1 MASLSSLVAAKIK
14 FAKLN
19 AAAAAAALDVS
30 APSLRSVLAGKA
42 VPNSRSIGKYAK
54 FLGISEEAVLA
65 SAGTRGGKAP
75 KAKATKAVVVG
86 AKRRGRPPG
95 AGNKAKAGAPAKA
108 DAPAKAEKKAKG
120 KPGRPKLPGVAKA
133 TLRLLTAS
141 VESIQKR
148 AVSML
153 KVIAKIQ

>member
-14 FAKLN
+14 SANLN
-19 AAAAAAALDVS
+19 AAAAAATLDVS

-54 FLGISEEAVLA
+54 FLGISDEAVLA
-65 SAGTRGGKAP
+65 SAGTRGGKASKT
-75 KAKATKAVVVG
+75 KAPKAVVAG

-95 AGNKAKAGAPAKA
+95 SGNKAKAG
-108 DAPAKAEKKAKG
+108 APAKAEKKAKG

-148 AVSML
+148 TNSML
-153 KVIAKIQ
+153 KVIAKIK

>member
-14 FAKLN
+14 SANLN

-42 VPNSRSIGKYAK
+42 VPNSRSLGKYAK
-54 FLGISEEAVLA
+54 FLGISEDAVLA

-75 KAKATKAVVVG
+75 KAKSSAKAAG
-86 AKRRGRPPG
+86 AKPRGRPPG

-108 DAPAKAEKKAKG
+108 PKAAKSGKG
-120 KPGRPKLPGVAKA
+120 PGRPKLPGVAKA

-141 VESIQKR
+141 VDSIQKR
-148 AVSML
+148 AASML

>member
-14 FAKLN
+14 SANLN

-54 FLGISEEAVLA
+54 FLGVSDAVVLA
-65 SAGTRGGKAP
+65 SAGTRGGKAA
-75 KAKATKAVVVG
+75 KAKAGTKATKVVVS
-86 AKRRGRPPG
+86 AKRRGRPLG
-95 AGNKAKAGAPAKA
+95 AGNKVKAG
-108 DAPAKAEKKAKG
+108 APAKAEKKAKG
-120 KPGRPKLPGVAKA
+120 KPGRPRLPGVAKA

-148 AVSML
+148 AASML
-153 KVIAKIQ
+153 KVIAKIH

>member
-14 FAKLN
+14 SANLN

-42 VPNSRSIGKYAK
+42 VPNSRSLGKYAK
-54 FLGISEEAVLA
+54 FLGISEDAVLA

-75 KAKATKAVVVG
+75 KAKASAKAAG
-86 AKRRGRPPG
+86 AKPRGRPPG

-108 DAPAKAEKKAKG
+108 VKVAKSDKG
-120 KPGRPKLPGVAKA
+120 PGRPKLPGVAKA

-148 AVSML
+148 AASML

>member
-14 FAKLN
+14 SANLN

-42 VPNSRSIGKYAK
+42 VPNSRSLGKYAK
-54 FLGISEEAVLA
+54 FLGISEDAVLA

-75 KAKATKAVVVG
+75 KAKASAKAAG
-86 AKRRGRPPG
+86 AKPRGRPPG
-95 AGNKAKAGAPAKA
+95 AGNKAKAGAPAKEPK
-108 DAPAKAEKKAKG
+108 APKAAKSGKG
-120 KPGRPKLPGVAKA
+120 PGRPKLPGVAKA

-141 VESIQKR
+141 VDSIQKR
-148 AVSML
+148 AASML

>member
-14 FAKLN
+14 SANLN

-42 VPNSRSIGKYAK
+42 VPNSRSLGKYDK
-54 FLGISEEAVLA
+54 FLGISEDAVLA

-75 KAKATKAVVVG
+75 KAKASAKAAG
-86 AKRRGRPPG
+86 AKPRGRPPG

-108 DAPAKAEKKAKG
+108 PKAPKAAKSGKG
-120 KPGRPKLPGVAKA
+120 PGRPKLPGVAKA

-141 VESIQKR
+141 VDSIQKR
-148 AVSML
+148 AASML

>member
-14 FAKLN
+14 SANLN

-54 FLGISEEAVLA
+54 FLGVSEAVVLA
-65 SAGTRGGKAP
+65 SAGTRGGKAA
-75 KAKATKAVVVG
+75 KAKAGTKATKAVVIS

-95 AGNKAKAGAPAKA
+95 AGNKVKAG
-108 DAPAKAEKKAKG
+108 APAKAEKKAKG
-120 KPGRPKLPGVAKA
+120 KPGRPRLPGVAKA

-148 AVSML
+148 AASML
-153 KVIAKIQ
+153 KVIAKIH

>member
-1 MASLSSLVAAKIK
+1 MASLSSLVATKIK
-14 FAKLN
+14 SANLS
-19 AAAAAAALDVS
+19 AAAAANALDVS

-75 KAKATKAVVVG
+75 KAKAMKAVVVG

-95 AGNKAKAGAPAKA
+95 AGNKAKAG
-108 DAPAKAEKKAKG
+108 APAKAEKKAKG